1 MAQPQKRV
9 AFFDLDNT
17 ILQGSSLYFLGRGM
31 YRRGY
36 FTKHDIANF
45 MLANLRF
52 RLRGED
58 AVEIDKFR
66 DAAQVFIAGHKVDD
80 LQNLASEV
88 YDQYVSPALWKG
100 TIDIANQH
108 LANGDEVWLVTAT
121 PKEMAEFIA
130 ERLGFTGALGTRAE
144 IANGIYT
151 GQLCGAVL
159 HGKEKALAIREL
171 AKEHNFDLPN
181 SFAYSD
187 SHHDIPLLEAVGNP
201 RAINPDTLLQIRAI
215 RDHWPIHDYRRARAL
230 KAFFGPIA
238 AKGLSIV
245 AFFAP
250 RKRGQRT

>member
-1 MAQPQKRV
+1 MAHPQKRV

-66 DAAQVFIAGHKVDD
+66 DAAQVFISGHKVDD

-88 YDQYVSPALWKG
+88 YDQYVSPSLWKG

-121 PKEMAEFIA
+121 PNEMAEFIA
-130 ERLGFTGALGTRAE
+130 DRLGFTGALGTRAE
-144 IANGIYT
+144 IVDGVYT

-159 HGKEKALAIREL
+159 HGKEKALAIRQL
-171 AKEHNFDLPN
+171 ANEHNFDLPN
-181 SFAYSD
+181 SYAYSD

-230 KAFFGPIA
+230 KAIFGPVA
-238 AKGLSIV
+238 AKALSIV

-250 RKRGQRT
+250 RKRGQHT

>member
-1 MAQPQKRV
+1 MAHPQKRV

-66 DAAQVFIAGHKVDD
+66 DAAQVFISGHKVDD

-88 YDQYVSPALWKG
+88 YDQYVSPSLWKG

-121 PKEMAEFIA
+121 PNEMAEFIA
-130 ERLGFTGALGTRAE
+130 DRLGFTGALGTRAE
-144 IANGIYT
+144 IMDGVYT

-159 HGKEKALAIREL
+159 HGKEKALAIRQL
-171 AKEHNFDLPN
+171 ANEHNFDLPN
-181 SFAYSD
+181 SYAYSD

-230 KAFFGPIA
+230 KAIFGPVA
-238 AKGLSIV
+238 AKALSIV

-250 RKRGQRT
+250 RKRGQHT